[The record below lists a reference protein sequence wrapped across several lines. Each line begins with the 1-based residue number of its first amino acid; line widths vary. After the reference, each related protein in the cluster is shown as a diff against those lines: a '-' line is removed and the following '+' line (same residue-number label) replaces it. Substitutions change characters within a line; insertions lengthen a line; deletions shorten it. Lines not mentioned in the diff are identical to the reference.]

1 MGSLSN
7 YAELEL
13 LDHVFNA
20 VYPPVAQ
27 LYVALATADP
37 GEAATG
43 AAMSE
48 VAAANGYLRAAI
60 SFAAAASRKIIQTG
74 AVTFPQAT
82 GTWGT
87 VTHWAIVDNSAT
99 GAGNVLAYGN
109 FTASFAPVSGNTPT
123 IASGEIQVE
132 FIKSHY
138 AAGTISAAAADNSIN
153 DSANL
158 FPLFEAGSTIY
169 ISGFTGTAGNN
180 GTATVVSSTI
190 SKIVIS
196 GITLVNDAAGETVT
210 VRYGGGFT
218 DYTVHKWL
226 DLMFRNQAF
235 AKPATY
241 VGLATAEILDTH
253 VTVGSITE
261 ATGGSYARKLV
272 NINGGA
278 SPTWTLAA
286 AGTLNNTHAITFV
299 TPTGSWGLI
308 TSCFLVDSASGAG
321 NVLAYDN
328 DRIVNQTPVANDTVQ
343 FDIGAF
349 VASLS

>member
-27 LYVALATADP
+27 LYVALATGDP

-43 AAMSE
+43 ASMSE

-60 SFAAAASRKIIQTG
+60 SFAAAANRKIIQTG
-74 AVTFPQAT
+74 AVTFPQAS

-87 VTHWAIVDNSAT
+87 VSHWAIVDNSAT
-99 GAGNVLAYGN
+99 GAGNVLAYGA

-132 FIKSHY
+132 YIKSSY
-138 AAGTISAAAADNSIN
+138 TGTTIAAVAPNLLN

-169 ISGFTGTAGNN
+169 ISGFTGTPANN
-180 GTATVVSSTI
+180 GAVTVTSSTI
-190 SKIVIS
+190 SQLVVS
-196 GITLVNDAAGETVT
+196 GITLVSDAAGESVT

-253 VTVGSITE
+253 VAIGSITE
-261 ATGGSYARKLV
+261 CTGGSYARKLV

-286 AGTLNNTHAITFV
+286 AGTLNNTHAVTFV
-299 TPTGSWGLI
+299 TPTGSWGLV
-308 TSCFLVDSASGAG
+308 TSCFLIDSASGAG

-328 DRIVNQTPVANDTVQ
+328 DKIQNQTPVANDTVQ
-343 FDIGAF
+343 FDIAAF
-349 VASLS
+349 VVSLS